1 MMGRMRHSLRRK
13 KDGDGAETPRRPA
26 QWEIDENN
34 VRTEGCHFFVKYLG
48 CVEVQQSRGIHVC
61 EEAVK
66 KLKSS
71 SKKVRAVLF
80 VCPEQLRLVD
90 EDTKDLIMDQTIEK
104 VSFCA
109 PDPRNER
116 AFSYI
121 CRECT
126 TLRWLCHSFLARR
139 DSGERLSHAV
149 GCAFAEC
156 LERKRQRELGCSVT
170 ATFDESRTTFSR
182 EGSFRVPSAGELARQ
197 GEGGA
202 GQARQLHPA
211 SPSSAGIANEAAL
224 DFLPSGGTNGAGGDA
239 PRSEDPAAPVP
250 PFPAD
255 FSCPVNVPPPGAGRT
270 HGRSFSAGTFVG
282 IAEGAARGGSPGGA
296 GSGGGSPVASLPPRS
311 NSMGG
316 LGRSELPHAIPRR
329 HAPLEELARQGS
341 LRSFPK
347 LQQSSPFKR
356 QLSLQHQMGQCSQ
369 LNRVPEVEVM
379 AAAQETAGGDA
390 LSSFSGSMASALA
403 ASSSSSQPPPISDP
417 FLAAP
422 MPRPPQP
429 SGGGAMGWFLGEDDQ
444 QSPGY
449 QPGRRRTPSEA
460 DRWLDE
466 AICASR
472 HKQQQQQAAWGQA
485 GPSRVAYDEQGF
497 PRAFSDPTMPSYFNG
512 SAGQDHQKLH
522 FELNSNVNNQTW
534 GGGGHASALFSL
546 GSPVNPDPF
555 MPVMDSPGQ
564 ASTTAGHIAGLS
576 PKSFEIQI

>member
-1 MMGRMRHSLRRK
+1 MITCVPGPALVATMMGRMRHSLRRK

-202 GQARQLHPA
+202 GQARQLRERP
-211 SPSSAGIANEAAL
+211 PSSSL
-224 DFLPSGGTNGAGGDA
+224 SLSL
-239 PRSEDPAAPVP
+239 S
-250 PFPAD
+250 
-255 FSCPVNVPPPGAGRT
+255 
-270 HGRSFSAGTFVG
+270 
-282 IAEGAARGGSPGGA
+282 GAARGGSPGGA

-564 ASTTAGHIAGLS
+564 ASTMAGHIAGLS

>member
-1 MMGRMRHSLRRK
+1 MITCVPGPAPSHFALVRATMIGRMRHSLRRK

-71 SKKVRAVLF
+71 GKKVRAVLF

-182 EGSFRVPSAGELARQ
+182 EGSFRVPSATELARQ

-224 DFLPSGGTNGAGGDA
+224 DFLPSGGTNGRGRRRAPLGG
-239 PRSEDPAAPVP
+239 
-250 PFPAD
+250 
-255 FSCPVNVPPPGAGRT
+255 PGAAARRRRPPSPPTSRARPMSLPPAPAGPT
-270 HGRSFSAGTFVG
+270 GAAFSVGTFVS
-282 IAEGAARGGSPGGA
+282 IAEGGRRGGGSSGGA
-296 GSGGGSPVASLPPRS
+296 GSGGGSPGGVAAPPGATRW
-311 NSMGG
+311 GT
-316 LGRSELPHAIPRR
+316 RAPELPHAIPRR

-341 LRSFPK
+341 LRNFPK

-379 AAAQETAGGDA
+379 AAAQETAEGDA
-390 LSSFSGSMASALA
+390 LSSFSGFDGFGARRILLIVSAA
-403 ASSSSSQPPPISDP
+403 AD
-417 FLAAP
+417 L
-422 MPRPPQP
+422 
-429 SGGGAMGWFLGEDDQ
+429 
-444 QSPGY
+444 
-449 QPGRRRTPSEA
+449 
-460 DRWLDE
+460 
-466 AICASR
+466 
-472 HKQQQQQAAWGQA
+472 
-485 GPSRVAYDEQGF
+485 
-497 PRAFSDPTMPSYFNG
+497 
-512 SAGQDHQKLH
+512 
-522 FELNSNVNNQTW
+522 
-534 GGGGHASALFSL
+534 
-546 GSPVNPDPF
+546 
-555 MPVMDSPGQ
+555 
-564 ASTTAGHIAGLS
+564 
-576 PKSFEIQI
+576 

>member
-1 MMGRMRHSLRRK
+1 MIGRMRHSLRRK

-71 SKKVRAVLF
+71 GKKVRAVLF

-139 DSGERLSHAV
+139 DSQGERLSHAV

-182 EGSFRVPSAGELARQ
+182 EGSFRVPSATELARQ
-197 GEGGA
+197 VRVFRA
-202 GQARQLHPA
+202 IAAAR
-211 SPSSAGIANEAAL
+211 I
-224 DFLPSGGTNGAGGDA
+224 
-239 PRSEDPAAPVP
+239 
-250 PFPAD
+250 
-255 FSCPVNVPPPGAGRT
+255 
-270 HGRSFSAGTFVG
+270 
-282 IAEGAARGGSPGGA
+282 IAEGAARGGSSGGA
-296 GSGGGSPVASLPPRS
+296 GSGGGSPGGSLPPRS

-341 LRSFPK
+341 LRNFPK

-369 LNRVPEVEVM
+369 LNRASLFRHLLPV
-379 AAAQETAGGDA
+379 ETAEGDA

-429 SGGGAMGWFLGEDDQ
+429 SVPTPPPPLNTQENKWHVTKCQPQPCGEKLFLHRVLPTRPDPARNVSPRAARNVCDAWRGAAGGGAMGWFLGEDDQ
-444 QSPGY
+444 QSPGP
-449 QPGRRRTPSEA
+449 QSGRRRTPSEA

-472 HKQQQQQAAWGQA
+472 HKQQQQAA
-485 GPSRVAYDEQGF
+485 
-497 PRAFSDPTMPSYFNG
+497 
-512 SAGQDHQKLH
+512 
-522 FELNSNVNNQTW
+522 
-534 GGGGHASALFSL
+534 
-546 GSPVNPDPF
+546 
-555 MPVMDSPGQ
+555 
-564 ASTTAGHIAGLS
+564 
-576 PKSFEIQI
+576 